1 MCGIAGWICGAD
13 QAPSEARLAAMT
25 AAIRHRGPDDAGS
38 FHAQTV
44 DARYKLALGFRRL
57 SIIDIAGGAQPM
69 QDPTGDLT
77 VIFNGEI
84 YNFQDLRRQL
94 QASGH
99 EFRTRSDTEV
109 ILHAYREYGEAFVA
123 KLRGMF
129 AIALWDRRQ
138 QRLLLARDPF
148 GKKPLFLYQRDNS
161 LYFASEIK
169 SLLVNPEITA
179 AVDLDA
185 VWEYLAYRYV
195 PGPATLFQGITKLPP
210 GTLAVWQ
217 HGRLRSQRFFT
228 PPDARQERLQQPP
241 GTNLVDA
248 FLAELEEAVRIRMIA
263 DVPVGAFLS
272 GGIDS
277 SAVVGLMSRH
287 SPHPVKTFAAG
298 FNESQYSE
306 LDHAAL
312 IAKQFGA
319 DHHEHRIRPDD
330 LMGELPALVRFRDA
344 PVAEP
349 TDIPIFMLSR
359 EARKTVTVI
368 LTGEGSDELLG
379 GYPKH
384 VYQRYAKAYQAL
396 IPGFVHD
403 NVVMPLTWALPYRL
417 RRAKTAI
424 TNLGLR
430 DLQDQLPR
438 WFGALSW
445 AERARLA
452 ALVPP
457 SHPATGQTQFDFP
470 DGNSALRNI
479 LMFDQLS
486 WLPDN
491 LLERGDRMT
500 MAASIEARMPFMDTK
515 LAEFIATLPD
525 DHRVR
530 GRQTKWILRQA
541 MDQILP
547 RSTLQRPKVGFRVPV
562 NEWFQGDLG
571 AYLVDLVLGP
581 QSHTREYYDVNVLRR
596 RIDEHR
602 SARQNHEK
610 LLWSI
615 LNLELFHRECLQ
627 RPQADEI
634 PSQALATGIVAT
646 PMPQALRNSVR

>member
-1 MCGIAGWICGAD
+1 MCGIAGWICASGR
-13 QAPSEARLAAMT
+13 APARQRLIAMT
-25 AAIRHRGPDDAGS
+25 SAIHHRGPDDAGH
-38 FHAQTV
+38 FHTQTA
-44 DARYKLALGFRRL
+44 DARYGIALGFRRL

-69 QDPTGDLT
+69 QDPSGNHTI
-77 VIFNGEI
+77 IFNGEI
-84 YNFQDLRRQL
+84 YNFQALRRDL
-94 QASGH
+94 QAAGH
-99 EFRTRSDTEV
+99 QFRTRSDTEV
-109 ILHAYREYGEAFVA
+109 ILHAYDEYGDAFVG

-129 AIALWDRRQ
+129 AIALWDRRR
-138 QRLLLARDPF
+138 QRLILARDPF
-148 GKKPLFLYQRDNS
+148 GKKPLFLHQSGQN
-161 LYFASEIK
+161 LFFASEIK
-169 SLLVNPEITA
+169 SLLVNPEIA
-179 AVDLDA
+179 ASVDRDA
-185 VWEYLAYRYV
+185 VWQYLAYRYV
-195 PGPATLFQGITKLPP
+195 PGPATLFQDITKLPP

-217 HGRLRSQRFFT
+217 RGRLTTQRYYT
-228 PPDARQERLQQPP
+228 PPDAREKRPRLPAATSP
-241 GTNLVDA
+241 VDA
-248 FLAELEEAVRIRMIA
+248 FLSALEEAVRIRMIA

-298 FNESQYSE
+298 FDESQYSE

-330 LMGELPALVRFRDA
+330 LMGELPGLVQFRDA

-349 TDIPIFMLSR
+349 TDIPIFMLAR
-359 EARKTVTVI
+359 EASKTVTVV

-384 VYQRYAKAYQAL
+384 LYQRYAKTYQTL
-396 IPGFVHD
+396 VPSLLHD
-403 NVVMPLTWALPYRL
+403 RLVMPLTRALPYRL

-430 DLQDQLPR
+430 DPRDQLPR

-445 AERARLA
+445 AERDRLA
-452 ALVPP
+452 ALPPP
-457 SHPATGQTQFDFP
+457 SRSAPGQTQFHFP
-470 DGNSALRNI
+470 AGNSALRNI

-500 MAASIEARMPFMDTK
+500 MAASIEARMPFMDTE
-515 LAEFIATLPD
+515 LAEFISALPD
-525 DHRVR
+525 NQRIR

-541 MDQILP
+541 MEQILP
-547 RSTLQRPKVGFRVPV
+547 PSTLQRPKVGFRVPV

-581 QSHTREYYDVNVLRR
+581 KSCTRDYYRPEILRR

-615 LNLELFHRECLQ
+615 LNLELFHRHCLN
-627 RPQADEI
+627 RPQAESAPDI
-634 PSQALATGIVAT
+634 A
-646 PMPQALRNSVR
+646 PQALRSSAR